1 MPRYT
6 YELHQNYVCYE
17 SATVYVD
24 ATSEDD
30 ALAQLEEI
38 IDNGNIDWEWY
49 DSDYY
54 TGVTHEL
61 ENIEYPTPSMRV
73 SEL

>member
-1 MPRYT
+1 MPRYA
-6 YELHQNYVCYE
+6 YSLYQNYTAYE

-24 ATSEDD
+24 ATSEED

-38 IDNGNIDWEWY
+38 IDNGYIDWEWY
-49 DSDYY
+49 DSDNY

-61 ENIEYPTPSMRV
+61 EGIEHPPSSIRI

>member
-6 YELHQNYVCYE
+6 YSLYQNYTAYE

-30 ALAQLEEI
+30 ALTQLGEI
-38 IDNGNIDWEWY
+38 IDNGDIDWEFS
-49 DSDYY
+49 DSDHD
-54 TGVTHEL
+54 GGIIHEL
-61 ENIEYPTPSMRV
+61 KGIEHPTPSIRI